1 MWIRW
6 IQDETEYYRNKP
18 PRCKEGMKIRL
29 CHSQEVSF
37 ETKYTSNSSVFL
49 WIQRKTQKFRERQ
62 FLIAKYTKLRY
73 ILLQLFR
80 LINILKITKKIQ
92 GHTRH
97 AIELLHPSFN
107 LPTRLFCLQNC
118 TGHLYSSQQ
127 WRGYLDQNGCQ
138 SISGHQHPLVFI

>member
-1 MWIRW
+1 MHRFRLWIGNSVL
-6 IQDETEYYRNKP
+6 DNSLEYKSSLCEFVGYRMRPNIMGIN
-18 PRCKEGMKIRL
+18 RLAVSEGMKIRL

-37 ETKYTSNSSVFL
+37 ETKYTSNASVFSEF
-49 WIQRKTQKFRERQ
+49 RENPKFRERQ
-62 FLIAKYTKLRY
+62 FLIARYTKLRY
-73 ILLQLFR
+73 ILLQLFQ

-127 WRGYLDQNGCQ
+127 
-138 SISGHQHPLVFI
+138 